1 MIQNPNGTR
10 YFCIMTTQDFEALAS
25 QYGLDVDFV
34 QQLHDKVT
42 DKENFARAVKMFV
55 DGTLPFAVA
64 TGDAPINVASI
75 RHDVAV
81 NLLALRK
88 TRADKVK
95 EQMEMQRRIVKYYN
109 GCRHGTMTHKGNKSI
124 RETVFIK
131 DGLMVAVGH
140 FEPKQGGIYSA
151 NNPVMPDF
159 RWQPHD
165 ALARLRKMNRVF
177 YRKVK
182 KAATKSPREW
192 FDFSNTTIKR
202 Q

>member
-1 MIQNPNGTR
+1 MEIMDKRQEIESIASR
-10 YFCIMTTQDFEALAS
+10 YD
-25 QYGLDVDFV
+25 LDVDFV

-95 EQMEMQRRIVKYYN
+95 EQMEMQRRIVDYYN
-109 GCRHGTMTHKGNKSI
+109 GCRHVTMTHKGNKSI
-124 RETVFIK
+124 RETVFVK
-131 DGLMVAVGH
+131 DGLIVAFGH

-165 ALARLRKMNRVF
+165 VLGRLRKLDKGF

-182 KAATKSPREW
+182 KAATASPREW
-192 FDFSNTTIKR
+192 FDFTGSTIRNK
-202 Q
+202 

>member
-1 MIQNPNGTR
+1 MNTIDFNG
-10 YFCIMTTQDFEALAS
+10 MAS
-25 QYGLDVDFV
+25 KYGLDAAFV
-34 QQLHDKVT
+34 QQLHEKVVDK
-42 DKENFARAVKMFV
+42 DNFARAVKMFA
-55 DGTLPFAVA
+55 DGTLPFDVA

-88 TRADKVK
+88 MRADKVK
-95 EQMEMQRRIVKYYN
+95 EQMETQRRIVEYYN
-109 GCRHGTMTHKGNKSI
+109 GCKRMTMAHAKDNRI

-131 DGLMVAVGH
+131 DGIIVAFGH
-140 FEPKQGGIYSA
+140 FEPKQGGIYAA

-159 RWQPHD
+159 HWQPHD
-165 ALARLRKMNRVF
+165 ALARLRKLDKAF

-182 KAATKSPREW
+182 KAASNSPKEW
-192 FDFSNTTIKR
+192 FDFTITTIAK

>member
-1 MIQNPNGTR
+1 MVIRNMDKRQEIESIASR
-10 YFCIMTTQDFEALAS
+10 YD
-25 QYGLDVDFV
+25 LDVDFV

-64 TGDAPINVASI
+64 TGDAPINVAHI

-95 EQMEMQRRIVKYYN
+95 EQMEMQRRIVEYYN
-109 GCRHGTMTHKGNKSI
+109 GCRHVTMTHKGNKSI

-131 DGLMVAVGH
+131 DGLIVAFGH

-165 ALARLRKMNRVF
+165 VLGRLRKLDKGF

-182 KAATKSPREW
+182 KAATDSPREW
-192 FDFSNTTIKR
+192 FDFTGSTIRNK
-202 Q
+202 

>member
-1 MIQNPNGTR
+1 MNTIDFNG
-10 YFCIMTTQDFEALAS
+10 MAS
-25 QYGLDVDFV
+25 KYGLDAAFV
-34 QQLHDKVT
+34 QSLHEKIV
-42 DKENFARAVKMFV
+42 DKENFARAVKMFA
-55 DGTLPFAVA
+55 DGTLPFDVA

-81 NLLALRK
+81 NMWNARK
-88 TRADKVK
+88 IRAERVK
-95 EQMEMQRRIVKYYN
+95 EQMEMQRRIVEYYN
-109 GCRHGTMTHKGNKSI
+109 GCRHVTMTHKGNKSI

-131 DGLMVAVGH
+131 DGLIVAFGH

-165 ALARLRKMNRVF
+165 VLGRLRKLDKGF

-182 KAATKSPREW
+182 KAATASPREW
-192 FDFSNTTIKR
+192 FDFTGSTIR
-202 Q
+202 NE

>member
-1 MIQNPNGTR
+1 MNTIDFNG
-10 YFCIMTTQDFEALAS
+10 MAS
-25 QYGLDVDFV
+25 KYGFDAAFV
-34 QQLHDKVT
+34 QSLHEKIV
-42 DKENFARAVKMFV
+42 DKENFARAVKMFA

-64 TGDAPINVASI
+64 TGDAPINVAHI

-95 EQMEMQRRIVKYYN
+95 EQMETQRRIVEYYN
-109 GCRHGTMTHKGNKSI
+109 GCKRMTMAHAKDNRI

-131 DGLMVAVGH
+131 DGIIVAFGH
-140 FEPKQGGIYSA
+140 FEPNQGGIYAA

-159 RWQPHD
+159 RWQPHE
-165 ALARLRKMNRVF
+165 ALARLRKMNRAF

-192 FDFSNTTIKR
+192 FDFSQSTITR

>member
-1 MIQNPNGTR
+1 
-10 YFCIMTTQDFEALAS
+10 MTTQDFEALAS

-34 QQLHDKVT
+34 HQLHEKVV
-42 DKENFARAVKMFV
+42 DKENFARAVKMFA
-55 DGTLPFAVA
+55 DGTLPFDVV

-81 NLLALRK
+81 NMWNARNI
-88 TRADKVK
+88 RAERIK
-95 EQMEMQRRIVKYYN
+95 EQMEMQRRIVEYYN
-109 GCRHGTMTHKGNKSI
+109 GCKRMTMAHAKDNRI

-131 DGLMVAVGH
+131 DGIIVAFGH
-140 FEPKQGGIYSA
+140 CEPKQGGIYAA

-159 RWQPHD
+159 RWQPHE
-165 ALARLRKMNRVF
+165 ALARLRKMNRAF
-177 YRKVK
+177 YRNVK

>member
-1 MIQNPNGTR
+1 MNTIDFNG
-10 YFCIMTTQDFEALAS
+10 MAS
-25 QYGLDVDFV
+25 KYGLDAAFV

-81 NLLALRK
+81 NMWNTRK
-88 TRADKVK
+88 IRAERVK
-95 EQMEMQRRIVKYYN
+95 EQMETQRRIVEYYN
-109 GCRHGTMTHKGNKSI
+109 GCKRMTMAHANDKRI

-131 DGLMVAVGH
+131 DGIIVAFGH
-140 FEPKQGGIYSA
+140 FEPNQGGIYAA

-159 RWQPHD
+159 RWQPHE
-165 ALARLRKMNRVF
+165 ALARLRKMNRAF

-182 KAATKSPREW
+182 KAATNSPREW
-192 FDFSNTTIKR
+192 FDFTGSTIR
-202 Q
+202 NE

>member
-1 MIQNPNGTR
+1 MDKRQEIESIASR
-10 YFCIMTTQDFEALAS
+10 YD
-25 QYGLDVDFV
+25 LDVDFV

-64 TGDAPINVASI
+64 TGDAPINVAHI

-95 EQMEMQRRIVKYYN
+95 EQMETQRRIVEYYN
-109 GCRHGTMTHKGNKSI
+109 GCRHVTMTHKGNKSI

-131 DGLMVAVGH
+131 DGLIVAFGH

-151 NNPVMPDF
+151 NNPG
-159 RWQPHD
+159 D
-165 ALARLRKMNRVF
+165 AGFPLATARCVGSFAQAGQRLLSQGQKGGDRFIARMV
-177 YRKVK
+177 
-182 KAATKSPREW
+182 
-192 FDFSNTTIKR
+192 
-202 Q
+202 

>member
-1 MIQNPNGTR
+1 MNTIDFNG
-10 YFCIMTTQDFEALAS
+10 MAS
-25 QYGLDVDFV
+25 KYGLDAAFV
-34 QQLHDKVT
+34 QQLHEKVV
-42 DKENFARAVKMFV
+42 DKENFARAVKMFA
-55 DGTLPFAVA
+55 DGTLPFDVA

-81 NLLALRK
+81 NMWNARK
-88 TRADKVK
+88 IRAERVK
-95 EQMEMQRRIVKYYN
+95 EQMETQRRIVEYYN
-109 GCRHGTMTHKGNKSI
+109 GCRHVTMTHKGNKSI

-131 DGLMVAVGH
+131 DGLIVAFGH

-165 ALARLRKMNRVF
+165 VLGRLRKLDKGF

-182 KAATKSPREW
+182 KAATASPREW
-192 FDFSNTTIKR
+192 FDFTGSTIR
-202 Q
+202 NE

>member
-1 MIQNPNGTR
+1 MDKIQEIESIASR
-10 YFCIMTTQDFEALAS
+10 YD
-25 QYGLDVDFV
+25 LDVDFV

-55 DGTLPFAVA
+55 DGTLPFAIA

-81 NLLALRK
+81 NLLELRK
-88 TRADKVK
+88 MRADKVK
-95 EQMEMQRRIVKYYN
+95 EQMETQRRIVEYYN
-109 GCRHGTMTHKGNKSI
+109 GCRRVTMTHKGNN
-124 RETVFIK
+124 
-131 DGLMVAVGH
+131 VAFGH

-165 ALARLRKMNRVF
+165 VLGRLRKLDKGF

-182 KAATKSPREW
+182 KAATASPSEW
-192 FDFSNTTIKR
+192 FDFTGSTIRNK
-202 Q
+202 

>member
-1 MIQNPNGTR
+1 MQMNKIDFNG
-10 YFCIMTTQDFEALAS
+10 MAS

-34 QQLHDKVT
+34 QQLHERVV
-42 DKENFARAVKMFV
+42 DKENFARAVKMFA
-55 DGTLPFAVA
+55 DGTLPFDIA
-64 TGDAPINVASI
+64 TGKEPINVASV

-81 NLLALRK
+81 NMWNTRK
-88 TRADKVK
+88 IRAERVK
-95 EQMEMQRRIVKYYN
+95 EQMEMQRRIVEYYN
-109 GCRHGTMTHKGNKSI
+109 GCRRMTMAHAKDKRI
-124 RETVFIK
+124 QETVFIK
-131 DGLMVAVGH
+131 DGIIVAFGH

-165 ALARLRKMNRVF
+165 ALARLRKLDKAF

-182 KAATKSPREW
+182 KAASNSPDEW
-192 FDFSNTTIKR
+192 FDFTKTTIAK

>member
-1 MIQNPNGTR
+1 MNTIDFNG
-10 YFCIMTTQDFEALAS
+10 MAS
-25 QYGLDVDFV
+25 KYGLDASFV
-34 QQLHDKVT
+34 QSLHEKIV
-42 DKENFARAVKMFV
+42 DKENFARAVRMFV
-55 DGTLPFAVA
+55 NGTLPYAVA
-64 TGDAPINVASI
+64 TGNAPINVASI
-75 RHDVAV
+75 RHEVAM
-81 NLLALRK
+81 NLLELRK
-88 TRADKVK
+88 MRADKVK
-95 EQMEMQRRIVKYYN
+95 EQMEIQRRIVEYYN
-109 GCRHGTMTHKGNKSI
+109 GCRHVTMTHKGNKSI

-131 DGLMVAVGH
+131 DGLIVAFGH

-192 FDFSNTTIKR
+192 FDFSPSTITR

>member
-1 MIQNPNGTR
+1 
-10 YFCIMTTQDFEALAS
+10 MTTQDFEALAS

-34 QQLHDKVT
+34 HQLHEKVV
-42 DKENFARAVKMFV
+42 DKENFARAVKMFA
-55 DGTLPFAVA
+55 DGTLPFDVA

-81 NLLALRK
+81 NMWNARK
-88 TRADKVK
+88 IRAERVK
-95 EQMEMQRRIVKYYN
+95 EQMEMQRRIVEYYN
-109 GCRHGTMTHKGNKSI
+109 GCKRMTMAHAKNNRI

-131 DGLMVAVGH
+131 DGLIVAFGH

-165 ALARLRKMNRVF
+165 VLGRLRKLDKGF

-182 KAATKSPREW
+182 KAATASPREW
-192 FDFSNTTIKR
+192 FDFTGSTIR
-202 Q
+202 NE

>member
-1 MIQNPNGTR
+1 MNTIDFNG
-10 YFCIMTTQDFEALAS
+10 MAS

-81 NLLALRK
+81 NLLELRK
-88 TRADKVK
+88 MRADKVK
-95 EQMEMQRRIVKYYN
+95 EQMEMQRRIVEYYN
-109 GCRHGTMTHKGNKSI
+109 GCRHVTMTHKGNKSI

-131 DGLMVAVGH
+131 DGLIVAFGH

-165 ALARLRKMNRVF
+165 VLGRLRKLDKGF

-192 FDFSNTTIKR
+192 FDFSQSTITR

>member
-1 MIQNPNGTR
+1 MNEQ
-10 YFCIMTTQDFEALAS
+10 ELKELAAKYELDAAFVS
-25 QYGLDVDFV
+25 QLYDNL
-34 QQLHDKVT
+34 T
-42 DKENFARAVKMFV
+42 DKATIEKALRMFV
-55 DGTLPFAVA
+55 AGTLKFDIA

-81 NLLALRK
+81 NMWNARNI
-88 TRADKVK
+88 RAERVK
-95 EQMEMQRRIVKYYN
+95 EQMEMQRRIVEYYN
-109 GCRHGTMTHKGNKSI
+109 GCRHVTMTHKGNKSI

-131 DGLMVAVGH
+131 DGLIVAFGH

-165 ALARLRKMNRVF
+165 VLGRLRKLDKGF

-182 KAATKSPREW
+182 KAATASPREW
-192 FDFSNTTIKR
+192 FDFTGSTIR
-202 Q
+202 NE